1 VSRQVDAHLGIMIAA
16 SPPQTIVDT
25 AAKPWWTDFGFLK
38 SYTPVD
44 SWKTVRTGHSSAAVS
59 SYDSPM

>member
-1 VSRQVDAHLGIMIAA
+1 MIVA
-16 SPPQTIVDT
+16 SPAQTIVDT
-25 AAKPWWTDFGFLK
+25 AAKPWWTDPGFLK